1 MFTLITVIGSAAVGA
16 GLLLSEI
23 LFAEIEFF
31 SECPQWYKTFFV
43 LALAL
48 AVTGTLGCAVV
59 KKPLN
64 GKLFNRYLKELYF
77 YAGVAAV
84 GLIIMFV
91 AALIEKESFALNVII
106 CFGGAL
112 CGFGLFAFL
121 GLAIGF
127 FSAAKNNKYL
137 KLLNKLREKN
147 AQIQLT
153 DFAYCESVCALE
165 EELTVNLPAELIDF
179 YMQTDGDG
187 ALLYCANGALSV
199 TEQVRLDGA
208 PFNEELL
215 NVLCIG
221 DDCDGNCFCYKISGG
236 AVADNKIYVI
246 ERESLR
252 ILPVAEDLLSL
263 ITLYYGGYLF
273 DFEKKNDDKIA

>member
-31 SECPQWYKTFFV
+31 SECPQWYKTFFL

-91 AALIEKESFALNVII
+91 A
-106 CFGGAL
+106 
-112 CGFGLFAFL
+112 
-121 GLAIGF
+121 
-127 FSAAKNNKYL
+127 
-137 KLLNKLREKN
+137 
-147 AQIQLT
+147 
-153 DFAYCESVCALE
+153 D
-165 EELTVNLPAELIDF
+165 
-179 YMQTDGDG
+179 
-187 ALLYCANGALSV
+187 
-199 TEQVRLDGA
+199 
-208 PFNEELL
+208 
-215 NVLCIG
+215 
-221 DDCDGNCFCYKISGG
+221 
-236 AVADNKIYVI
+236 
-246 ERESLR
+246 
-252 ILPVAEDLLSL
+252 DLLSL